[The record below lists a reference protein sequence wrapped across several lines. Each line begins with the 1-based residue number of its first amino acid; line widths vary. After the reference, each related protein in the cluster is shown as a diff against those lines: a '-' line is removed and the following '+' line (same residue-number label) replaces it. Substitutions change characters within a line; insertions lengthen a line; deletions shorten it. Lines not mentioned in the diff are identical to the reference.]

1 MSKKKE
7 SNVKIISI
15 VYARTYIYINSFL
28 PYVWH
33 FDWHSPKEPLHGTKD
48 ERDGNKRFVACKA
61 FAGAV

>member
-1 MSKKKE
+1 MS
-7 SNVKIISI
+7 
-15 VYARTYIYINSFL
+15 YLYMYINAFL

-48 ERDGNKRFVACKA
+48 ERNGNKRFVTRKA